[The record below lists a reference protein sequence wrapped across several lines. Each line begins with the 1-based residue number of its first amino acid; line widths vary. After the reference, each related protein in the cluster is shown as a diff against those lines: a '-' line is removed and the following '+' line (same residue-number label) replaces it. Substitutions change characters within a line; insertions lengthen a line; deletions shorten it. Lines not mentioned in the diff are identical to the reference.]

1 MATTSLPADFPVLWT
16 KIWLKNIRIPSF
28 HWFIPWNSIKSHQN
42 IIKPQWNHQTPIK
55 IPLKTTGFYL
65 IWPSGA
71 RLPCGAAASKATSG
85 TDAVEAPR
93 TAALPSSSAFASR
106 PSLLRI
112 SSSASFCNGDP
123 IVMRYQYHIISYNI
137 IIKILS
143 IWSISEYEF
152 SMVISSCLRKRFKA
166 GSRSA
171 LGHSSKTSGSG
182 YGADPWL
189 G

>member
-16 KIWLKNIRIPSF
+16 KIWLKNIRILSF

-65 IWPSGA
+65 IWP

-93 TAALPSSSAFASR
+93 TAALTSSSAFASR

-123 IVMRYQYHIISYNI
+123 IVLRYHEIPISYNDI
-137 IIKILS
+137 RIFMCDRGLLNMYIYIYIYIHIHCEESQMVVTCPLWTS
-143 IWSISEYEF
+143 ININTASISQ
-152 SMVISSCLRKRFKA
+152 IDTL
-166 GSRSA
+166 
-171 LGHSSKTSGSG
+171 
-182 YGADPWL
+182 W
-189 G
+189 